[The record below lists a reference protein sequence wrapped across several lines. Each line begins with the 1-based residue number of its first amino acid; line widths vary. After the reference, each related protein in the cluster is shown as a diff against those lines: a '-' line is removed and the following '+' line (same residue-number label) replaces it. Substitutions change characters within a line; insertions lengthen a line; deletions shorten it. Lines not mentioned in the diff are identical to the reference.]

1 MHFKAL
7 SIPLLVSA
15 SILSLSGCGGSS
27 DDDSVYPSA
36 YIQFY
41 NGSPN
46 SADTDLYLDEA
57 DLGSAAYGDASGLST
72 VDAGE
77 ATLTLKRKDASDKLV
92 EVISKSVTLS
102 DGQKS
107 LFMLIGDY
115 EAPTLVEH
123 KFERQ
128 ELTDHF
134 ILYAMSAVENT
145 SYDLYM
151 ADAGAPFDDANKIDS
166 LSFGDVVEGKY
177 WDADSANPNWDTGDY
192 VVYLTEPGKTEVIYE
207 SPTMKFSYDTEYT
220 MVVRQSAGTTQ
231 NNLSVDL
238 VINSTS
244 ISSYKDVRAGAQY
257 RVYNSLEAQSANV
270 SVKGT
275 DTDNQDELVSR
286 ELGEFHSVKYGDYQI
301 SATTADNNYSFSN
314 RLLTLNQ
321 GDAKTVVVYLN
332 KEDKLTTLAFEESEL
347 PQVYEHEMN
356 VVNLVK
362 DYANIDIYF
371 VRQDETVETAQYK
384 VKRLGFANS
393 EDISL
398 PSDYFEIIALHDD
411 NSGNQTLLY
420 RTEALAIDEAVNYMV
435 SIEPD
440 VSSSSGYRVVLLH

>member
-1 MHFKAL
+1 MYFKAL
-7 SIPLLVSA
+7 SVPLLVSA
-15 SILSLSGCGGSS
+15 SVLALAGCGGSS
-27 DDDSVYPSA
+27 SDDSVYPSA

-46 SADTDLYLDEA
+46 SADTDLYLGDTE
-57 DLGSAAYGDASGLST
+57 LGGAAYGDASGLST
-72 VDAGE
+72 VDAGD
-77 ATLTLKRKDASDKLV
+77 ATLALKRTDANDKVV
-92 EVISKSVTLS
+92 EVMSKSITLS
-102 DGQKS
+102 ESHKS

-134 ILYAMSAVENT
+134 ILYAMSAVESTN
-145 SYDLYM
+145 YDLYM
-151 ADAGAPFDDANKIDS
+151 AEAGAPFDDANKIDS
-166 LSFGDVVEGKY
+166 LSFGDVIEGKY
-177 WDADSANPNWDTGDY
+177 WDADSANPNWDSGDY
-192 VVYLTEPGKTEVIYE
+192 VVFLTEPGKTEVIYE
-207 SPTMKFSYDTEYT
+207 SPTIKFSYDTEYT
-220 MVVRQSAGTTQ
+220 MVVRQSAGTSQ

-238 VINSTS
+238 IINSTT

-257 RVYNSLEAQSANV
+257 RVYNSLEEQGMTV
-270 SVKGT
+270 TVKGT
-275 DTDNQDELVSR
+275 DTDNQDALSSR
-286 ELGEFHSVKYGDYQI
+286 ELGEFHSVRYGDYQI
-301 SATTADNNYSFSN
+301 SAVTAESNASFNN

-332 KEDKLTTLAFEESEL
+332 KEDKLTTLAFEESDL
-347 PQVYEHEMN
+347 PQVYEHELN

-362 DYANIDIYF
+362 DYANVDIYF

-384 VKRLGFANS
+384 IKRLGFANS
-393 EDISL
+393 EDITL

-420 RTEALAIDEAVNYMV
+420 RTETLAIDEAVNYMV

-440 VSSSSGYRVVLLH
+440 VSSASGYRVVLLP